1 MLSTSSNQIA
11 NSAVAISRIRRNV
24 RRPAL
29 LPPPNPIFAS
39 LLKRARNLE
48 PVNRLAGISTPFRS
62 VVNAD
67 VKSPASLYRIP
78 RGGDDVG
85 LRRANEI
92 RFEALID
99 KASANFGVASS
110 LVKAVVKAESGFNE
124 RAVSGAGAIGLMQLM
139 PGTARSLGVV
149 DPYDLEQNI
158 DAGVDYLSR
167 QLERF
172 DSVPLA
178 LAAYNAGPKRRFA
191 VRWNSALSRNPRI
204 RCPGSRLSK

>member
-1 MLSTSSNQIA
+1 M
-11 NSAVAISRIRRNV
+11 
-24 RRPAL
+24 
-29 LPPPNPIFAS
+29 
-39 LLKRARNLE
+39 
-48 PVNRLAGISTPFRS
+48 
-62 VVNAD
+62 NAD

-149 DPYDLEQNI
+149 DPYDPEQNI

-178 LAAYNAGPKRRFA
+178 LAAYNAGPNAVSRYGGIPPYQETRAYVAGFSPIKVNTNRIPRFDD
-191 VRWNSALSRNPRI
+191 RFREYI
-204 RCPGSRLSK
+204 G